1 VDIILVPRGRVGG
14 TATHLNQRA
23 LVLLGGALL
32 TVFAGLGYLV
42 FHLGVSVGSSA
53 LNASEATWQTHAAL
67 QRTAVA
73 AAIRDAENNLNALA
87 VELGELQARAI
98 RLDALGERL
107 VEMGRL
113 DAKEFGF
120 GQPPAAG
127 GPENSTSLQSHTVPD
142 FIAALESLATR
153 LEDRG
158 PKLRALEG
166 MWMNR
171 RLRAASKPSG
181 RPIARGWLSSGYG
194 YRTDPISGK
203 RTFHQGVDFASRLG
217 SDVVAVASGIV
228 IWAGLRHGYG
238 KLIEVDHGNG
248 YVTRY
253 GHNRKLLVDVG
264 DRVKRGERI
273 ALVGSSG
280 RSTGPHVHF
289 EVLRRGKHVNPLKFV
304 RN

>member
-1 VDIILVPRGRVGG
+1 MDIILVPRGRVRG
-14 TATHLNQRA
+14 TATHLDQRA
-23 LVLLGGALL
+23 LALVGGALL
-32 TVFAGLGYLV
+32 IVLTGLGYLV
-42 FHLGVSVGSSA
+42 FHLGVSVGSGES
-53 LNASEATWQTHAAL
+53 NASEATWQSHAAL

-87 VELGELQARAI
+87 VKLGELQARAI

-107 VEMGRL
+107 VEMGEL

-120 GQPPAAG
+120 GRQPAAG

-142 FIAALESLATR
+142 FVAALEALATQ

-171 RLRAASKPSG
+171 RLRADSKPSG
-181 RPIARGWLSSGYG
+181 RPIARGWLSSRYG
-194 YRTDPISGK
+194 YRTDPISGRK
-203 RTFHQGVDFASRLG
+203 TFHQGVDFAGRLG
-217 SDVVAVASGIV
+217 ADVVAVASGV
-228 IWAGLRHGYG
+228 VTWAGLRHGYG
-238 KLIEVDHGNG
+238 KSIEVDHGNG

-253 GHNRKLLVDVG
+253 GHNRKLLVHVG
-264 DRVKRGERI
+264 DRVRRGERI
-273 ALVGSSG
+273 ALMGSSG

-289 EVLRRGKHVNPLKFV
+289 EVLRGGKHVNPLKFV